1 MKFTSIPDGFP
12 PNHRRPLLIPA
23 LSIVLSMSIGLQALH
38 AQTTGSNNVPPKKD
52 IYELQKITATPKGDK
67 PLPIKLET
75 YLKWLKKVNG
85 EPESA
90 PVDSD
95 IQWTADKGEPIF
107 DPSYGASVEL
117 DFGKPFVKE
126 NTAEAKKVTV
136 TAAYTGS
143 ACVEKSPRTKDVE
156 RIYLDFWIAETED
169 SEDDVLIVRDEN
181 AQPAADDKKV
191 IHWAKV
197 LVKHSAPS
205 VLPLQ
210 LESTGEKKLY
220 FYGEQQNPNQLP
232 EDPPLEETL
241 EKEYADGE
249 WFWIGTEEKGTGQ
262 GKFKAQADPGTGFKD
277 APEEKTVNLL
287 PVEVISDLN
296 NDGEITSADNPLRD
310 AALESGATDEE
321 KDKGTEFLFVNDQLS
336 NGLWDGEDSDPDKP
350 ADEKDD
356 DDAQEIKINPGI
368 TEGEVWL
375 EHPAITG
382 LSFYKTRECKEAD
395 KVNLSHDS
403 RFSVSSENPFPD
415 KLYVRADGDFE
426 DAQIEGDLILKIKVG
441 GENAQE
447 IEALKMKFTLVKKLG
462 A

>member
-38 AQTTGSNNVPPKKD
+38 AQTTGSTNVPPKKD

-197 LVKHSAPS
+197 LVKHSAS
-205 VLPLQ
+205 TALPFK

-220 FYGEQQNPNQLP
+220 FYGEQQNPNLLTA
-232 EDPPLEETL
+232 DPALIETL
-241 EKEYADGE
+241 EEEYADGGH
-249 WFWIGTEEKGTGQ
+249 FWIGTEAKGIGT

-287 PVEVISDLN
+287 PVELIDTKN
-296 NDGEITSADNPLRD
+296 
-310 AALESGATDEE
+310 
-321 KDKGTEFLFVNDQLS
+321 
-336 NGLWDGEDSDPDKP
+336 
-350 ADEKDD
+350 
-356 DDAQEIKINPGI
+356 KI
-368 TEGEVWL
+368 L
-375 EHPAITG
+375 
-382 LSFYKTRECKEAD
+382 D
-395 KVNLSHDS
+395 
-403 RFSVSSENPFPD
+403 
-415 KLYVRADGDFE
+415 DGDDVTIE
-426 DAQIEGDLILKIKVG
+426 PKRNSDDKNLKSIAWIEPHGSEATIDAPDMPQLALRVRGAETMGLKIKWKLSVEYKRSNGRVVAEDKVLIPSAVG
-441 GENAQE
+441 GGQQPWHE
-447 IEALKMKFTLVKKLG
+447 EALDGAVEIFNHATWLSELQQKGFFGGDAELTYQLLKSDGTTLGSEQSIGVSPFRLTF
-462 A
+462 